1 VHTAV
6 HDLRSCF
13 WLQQLPSLCVHFV
26 LFDTSWFCAPNLI
39 GSQSALLDV
48 CPAPSPSCG
57 KATAWNAPTLGQ
69 LTNSPGAGV
78 RRVRDAQ
85 KV

>member
-1 VHTAV
+1 MSSPLTLGYL
-6 HDLRSCF
+6 DLRNVIPHSPKR
-13 WLQQLPSLCVHFV
+13 Q
-26 LFDTSWFCAPNLI
+26 FCAPNLI
-39 GSQSALLDV
+39 GSQSTLLDV

-57 KATAWNAPTLGQ
+57 KTTAWNAPTLGQ
-69 LTNSPGAGV
+69 LTNSSGAGV